1 MDSEKQGKTISQ
13 TFTKK
18 CSSSL
23 YGGCVRKDI
32 EECYE
37 CVTQNS
43 MKNEHDDFVVEWLP
57 LKNGKIMV
65 KTKDREGVDDG
76 GISKKINS
84 QLCHLG
90 SFILFHSK
98 GLKIVVIL
106 ALDSFRNN
114 KTSYEDNDTEYI
126 NNYYQI
132 LKTKD
137 FFAENLYQAKNEY
150 GKGAVLNGLFRAPQ
164 FKYCIVID
172 ENGIL
177 SQKQLSKDMIKLLW
191 D

>member
-1 MDSEKQGKTISQ
+1 MDSEKQGKTVSQ

-43 MKNEHDDFVVEWLP
+43 MRNEHDDFNVEWLP

-65 KTKDREGVDDG
+65 KTKDRERVDDG
-76 GISKKINS
+76 GISKQFNS

-98 GLKIVVIL
+98 GLKIDVIL
-106 ALDSFRNN
+106 ALDGFRNN
-114 KTSYEDNDTEYI
+114 KISYEDNNTEFI

-137 FFAENLYQAKNEY
+137 FFAENLYQANKEY
-150 GKGAVLNGLFRAPQ
+150 GKGAVPNGLFLAPQ

-177 SQKQLSKDMIKLLW
+177 SQKQLSKDMIKFLR

>member
-1 MDSEKQGKTISQ
+1 MDSEKQGKTLSQ

-32 EECYE
+32 EESYE

-98 GLKIVVIL
+98 GLKIDVIL

>member
-1 MDSEKQGKTISQ
+1 
-13 TFTKK
+13 
-18 CSSSL
+18 
-23 YGGCVRKDI
+23 
-32 EECYE
+32 
-37 CVTQNS
+37 

-57 LKNGKIMV
+57 LKNGKIII

-76 GISKKINS
+76 GISKKFNS

-90 SFILFHSK
+90 SFILIHSK
-98 GLKIVVIL
+98 GLKIDVIL
-106 ALDSFRNN
+106 ALDGFRNN
-114 KTSYEDNDTEYI
+114 KISYEDNNTEYI
-126 NNYYQI
+126 NKYYQI

-150 GKGAVLNGLFRAPQ
+150 GKGAVLNGLFLAPQ

-172 ENGIL
+172 ENDIL

>member
-1 MDSEKQGKTISQ
+1 MDSEKQGKTLSQ

-57 LKNGKIMV
+57 LKNGKLMV

-76 GISKKINS
+76 GISKKFNS

-98 GLKIVVIL
+98 GLKIDVIL
-106 ALDSFRNN
+106 ALDGFRNN
-114 KTSYEDNDTEYI
+114 KISYEDNDTEYI

-150 GKGAVLNGLFRAPQ
+150 GKGAVLYGF
-164 FKYCIVID
+164 F
-172 ENGIL
+172 
-177 SQKQLSKDMIKLLW
+177 
-191 D
+191 